1 MNKRLLPAV
10 RAAVLLLAG
19 CSQEPVPY
27 DYDLSAYIELG
38 TYSAIPYL
46 PSEIPGGTRW
56 SPMTW

>member
-10 RAAVLLLAG
+10 LAAVLLLAG

-46 PSEIPGGTRW
+46 SLIHI
-56 SPMTW
+56 